1 VPDAVPAVWVTAIGD
16 SVMLGAANTLAPTI
30 GNIEVDAAVGR
41 QVSAAIDTLKGYR
54 DAGRLGEVVVV
65 HMGNNGTFS
74 AGQFDEMMQVLAN
87 VRRVVFVNLK
97 VPRDWEGPNNTV
109 IAEGVAR
116 YPNTVL
122 VDWHTASVDRPDFFW
137 SDAIHLRPEGAQ
149 YYAQLIAAFVGA
161 P

>member
-1 VPDAVPAVWVTAIGD
+1 
-16 SVMLGAANTLAPTI
+16 MLGAANTLAPTI
-30 GNIEVDAAVGR
+30 GNIEVDAEVGR
-41 QVSAAIDTLKGYR
+41 QVSTAIDVLRTYR
-54 DAGRLGEVVVV
+54 DAGRLGEVLVI

-74 AGQFDEMMQVLAN
+74 ASQFDEMMGLLTD

-97 VPRDWEGPNNTV
+97 VPRSWEGSNNTV

-122 VDWHTASVDRPDFFW
+122 IDWHALSVDRPDFFW
-137 SDAIHLRPEGAQ
+137 SDGIHLRPEAAL
-149 YYAQLIAAFVGA
+149 YYSQLIAAAVAA

>member
-1 VPDAVPAVWVTAIGD
+1 VPAVRVTAIGD
-16 SVMLGAANTLAPTI
+16 SVMLGAANTLAPAI

-41 QVSAAIDTLKGYR
+41 QVSAAIDIMRAYR

-74 AGQFDEMMQVLAN
+74 ASQFDEMMQALAD

-97 VPRDWEGPNNTV
+97 VPRNWEGSNNTV
-109 IAEGVAR
+109 LAEGVAR
-116 YPNTVL
+116 YPNSVL
-122 VDWHTASVDRPDFFW
+122 VDWHAASVDRPDFFW
-137 SDAIHLRPEGAQ
+137 SDGIHLRPEAAQ
-149 YYAQLIAAFVGA
+149 YYAQLIAASVGA

>member
-1 VPDAVPAVWVTAIGD
+1 
-16 SVMLGAANTLAPTI
+16 
-30 GNIEVDAAVGR
+30 
-41 QVSAAIDTLKGYR
+41 
-54 DAGRLGEVVVV
+54 
-65 HMGNNGTFS
+65 
-74 AGQFDEMMQVLAN
+74 
-87 VRRVVFVNLK
+87 VVFVNLK

-137 SDAIHLRPEGAQ
+137 DDAIHLRPEGAQ

>member
-1 VPDAVPAVWVTAIGD
+1 
-16 SVMLGAANTLAPTI
+16 
-30 GNIEVDAAVGR
+30 
-41 QVSAAIDTLKGYR
+41 
-54 DAGRLGEVVVV
+54 
-65 HMGNNGTFS
+65 MGNNGTFS

-97 VPRDWEGPNNTV
+97 VPRDWEGSNNTV

-122 VDWHTASVDRPDFFW
+122 VDWHTASVDRPDLFW